1 MIPMLRI
8 LLVLLVP
15 VTLFGTGANPAIY
28 EWESDRSRY
37 ELTDDEATIGEYV
50 LKLHN
55 QYDYVFED
63 NQFLLYYTVHR
74 IVRVNNDEAIQRNNR
89 IYIPMGGVIDLV
101 SLKAR
106 SINASGKVVNFDT
119 SNLKELKD
127 EETGRGYRIFAIEGV
142 ELGSEIEYFY
152 VLKKNPSLYD
162 RLFMQFGTPVRGSTF
177 RLTSPKHLK
186 FDFSSY
192 NGYAPITE
200 TGSTDE
206 RNVYEGEMKD
216 IPLMREESFSSFD
229 GNRQR
234 IEFKLAYNTAKS
246 NARLFT
252 WEEAAKTF
260 HGVITNRDKD
270 DEKALGKFVKSLGDK
285 PSAKLESRIRNI
297 EAKIKTTVQ
306 VNPEGRDE
314 SLTDISSIISRK
326 VASKEGMTRLLYS
339 VFEKLG
345 IECHPVLTC
354 SREGVKFDGS
364 FDTWAFL
371 DEYLLHFPATGGFVA
386 PYAFEFRYPLIPPD
400 LTAQDGLF
408 IEPFALGEVKSALGV
423 VRTIPA
429 ADYSLNT
436 DNLDIR
442 VTFDE
447 GMTTNTI
454 HMKREFG
461 GCNATFIAPWYEMI
475 NDTDRAKLMEELVKQ
490 TAPDPTISK
499 WTAGT
504 SKEGLADSFVM
515 DVTFSSSHFIGT
527 AGSRVLFKAGELI
540 GPQIEMYRDDERMT
554 DVENDFNRG
563 YDRTI
568 RISIPQG
575 YQVRNADDIRFNV
588 VYTEDGKEPFLF
600 VSDYTMEGNDLVI
613 TIREYYK
620 EIFAPLERYEEFRKV
635 INAAADF
642 NKVILVLE
650 KK

>member
-1 MIPMLRI
+1 MLKT
-8 LLVLLVP
+8 LLLLLAPATV
-15 VTLFGTGANPAIY
+15 FSTGINPAVY
-28 EWESDRSRY
+28 EWEADRSRY
-37 ELTDDEATIGEYV
+37 ELTNEEAMLGEYV
-50 LKLHN
+50 LKMHN

-152 VLKKNPSLYD
+152 VVKRNPSLYD
-162 RLFMQFGTPVRGSTF
+162 RVFMQFGTPVRGSTF
-177 RLTSPKHLK
+177 RLTAPKHLK

-192 NGYAPITE
+192 NGYAPIKETTSTE
-200 TGSTDE
+200 D
-206 RNVYEGEMKD
+206 RNVYEGEMTN
-216 IPLMREESFSSFD
+216 IPLLREENFSSFD
-229 GNRQR
+229 ANRQR

-260 HGVITNRDKD
+260 HGVLSARDKD
-270 DEKALGKFVKSLGDK
+270 DDKALDKFVKSLNDK
-285 PSAKLESRIRNI
+285 ASSKTEDRIRNI
-297 EAKIKTTVQ
+297 EARIKTTIQ
-306 VNPEGRDE
+306 VNAEARDE
-314 SLTDISSIISRK
+314 SLTDISSIIARK
-326 VASKEGMTRLLYS
+326 VASKEGMTRLFYL
-339 VFEKLG
+339 VFDRLG
-345 IECHPVLTC
+345 IACHPVLTC

-364 FDTWAFL
+364 FDSWAFL
-371 DEYLLHFPATGGFVA
+371 DEYLLHFPATGGFMA
-386 PYAFEFRYPLIPPD
+386 PYAFEFRYPLVPPD

-408 IEPFALGEVKSALGV
+408 IEPFAFGNVKSALGV
-423 VRTIPA
+423 VRSIPPT
-429 ADYSLNT
+429 DYSLNT
-436 DNLDIR
+436 DDLDIS

-454 HMKREFG
+454 RMKREFG
-461 GCNATFIAPWYEMI
+461 GCNATFIAPWYQMI
-475 NDTDRAKLMEELVKQ
+475 NDSDRAKLIEELVKQ
-490 TAPDPTISK
+490 TAPDPTISQWK
-499 WTAGT
+499 AHT
-504 SKEGLADSFVM
+504 STQGPADSFIM
-515 DVTFSSSHFIGT
+515 DVTFTSGHFIGT

-540 GPQIEMYRDDERMT
+540 GPQIEMYRDDDRMT

-575 YQVRNADDIRFNV
+575 YQVRNPDDLRLNV
-588 VYTEDGKEPFLF
+588 VYSADGKEPFLF

-613 TIREYYK
+613 TIKEYYK
-620 EIFAPLERYEEFRKV
+620 EIFAPLERYEDFRKV

>member
-1 MIPMLRI
+1 MLRI
-8 LLVLLVP
+8 LLLLLAPATVFSAG
-15 VTLFGTGANPAIY
+15 VNPAIY
-28 EWESDRSRY
+28 EWEADRSRY
-37 ELTDDEATIGEYV
+37 ELTDEEAALGEYV

-127 EETGRGYRIFAIEGV
+127 EETGRGFRIFAIEGV

-162 RLFMQFGTPVRGSTF
+162 RVFMQFGTPVRGSTF
-177 RLTSPKHLK
+177 RLTCPKHLK
-186 FDFSSY
+186 FDFHTY

-200 TGSTDE
+200 TSSTED
-206 RNVYEGEMKD
+206 RNVYEGQMNN
-216 IPLMREESFSSFD
+216 IPLLREENFSSFD
-229 GNRQR
+229 AHRQR

-260 HGVITNRDKD
+260 YGVLSAVDKD
-270 DEKALGKFVKSLGDK
+270 DDKALDKFVKTLNDK
-285 PSAKLESRIRNI
+285 ASAKAEDRIRNI
-297 EAKIKTTVQ
+297 EARIKTTIQ
-306 VNPEGRDE
+306 VNTDGRDE
-314 SLTDISSIISRK
+314 ALTDISSIIARK
-326 VASKEGMTRLLYS
+326 VASKEGMTRLFFL

-354 SREGVKFDGS
+354 SREGVRFDGT
-364 FDTWAFL
+364 FDSWAFL
-371 DEYLLHFPATGGFVA
+371 DEYLLHFPATGGFMA

-408 IEPFALGEVKSALGV
+408 IEPFAYGNVKSALGV
-423 VRTIPA
+423 VRSIPA
-429 ADYSLNT
+429 ADYSLNM
-436 DNLDIR
+436 DNLDIS

-447 GMTTNTI
+447 SMTSNTLN
-454 HMKREFG
+454 MRRVFG
-461 GCNATFIAPWYEMI
+461 GCNATFIAPYYEMI
-475 NDTDRAKLMEELVKQ
+475 SDVDRAKLIEELVKQ

-499 WTAGT
+499 WTANT
-504 SKEGLADSFVM
+504 NAEGPSDSFVM
-515 DVTFSSSHFIGT
+515 GVTFTSGHFIGT
-527 AGSRVLFKAGELI
+527 AGSRVLFKVGELI
-540 GPQIEMYRDDERMT
+540 GPQIEMYRDDERMM

-568 RISIPQG
+568 RVSIPDG
-575 YQVRNADDIRFNV
+575 YKVRNPDDIRINV
-588 VYTEDGKEPFLF
+588 VYSDNGKEPFLF
-600 VSDYTMEGNDLVI
+600 VSDYKMEGNDLVI

-620 EIFAPLERYEEFRKV
+620 EIFAPLERYEDFRKV

>member
-1 MIPMLRI
+1 MLRI
-8 LLVLLVP
+8 LLVLLAPITVFSAG
-15 VTLFGTGANPAIY
+15 VNPTVY
-28 EWESDRSRY
+28 EWESDRARY
-37 ELTDDEATIGEYV
+37 ALTEEEATFGEYV

-89 IYIPMGGVIDLV
+89 IYIPMSGVIDLV

-162 RLFMQFGTPVRGSTF
+162 RVFMQFGTPVRGSTF
-177 RLTSPKHLK
+177 RLTAPKHLK

-192 NGYAPITE
+192 NGYATIKETSSTE
-200 TGSTDE
+200 E
-206 RNVYEGEMKD
+206 RNVYEGEMKN
-216 IPLMREESFSSFD
+216 IPLLREETFSSFD
-229 GNRQR
+229 SNRQR

-260 HGVITNRDKD
+260 YGVLSATDKD
-270 DEKALGKFVKSLGDK
+270 DDKTLDKFVKTLNDK
-285 PSAKLESRIRNI
+285 SSAKPESRIRNI
-297 EAKIKTTVQ
+297 EARIKTTIQ
-306 VNPEGRDE
+306 VNTETRDE
-314 SLTDISSIISRK
+314 SLTDISSIIARK
-326 VASKEGMTRLLYS
+326 VASREGMARLFFL
-339 VFEKLG
+339 VFDRVG
-345 IECHPVLTC
+345 IKCHPVLTC
-354 SREGVKFDGS
+354 SREGVRFDGS
-364 FDTWAFL
+364 FDSWAFL
-371 DEYLLHFPATGGFVA
+371 DEYLLHFPETGGFMA

-400 LTAQDGLF
+400 LTAHDGLF
-408 IEPFALGEVKSALGV
+408 IEPFAFGQVKSALGV
-423 VRTIPA
+423 VRTIPP
-429 ADYSLNT
+429 ADYALNT
-436 DNLDIR
+436 DNLDIS

-447 GMTTNTI
+447 GMTANTI
-454 HMKREFG
+454 RMKREFG
-461 GCNATFIAPWYEMI
+461 GCNATFIAPWYEMV
-475 NDTDRAKLMEELVKQ
+475 NDSDRAKLIEELVKQ
-490 TAPDPTISK
+490 TAPDPAISK
-499 WTAGT
+499 WTAHT
-504 SKEGLADSFVM
+504 NTEGPADSFVM
-515 DVTFSSSHFIGT
+515 DVTFTSGHFIGT
-527 AGSRVLFKAGELI
+527 AGSRVLFKVGELI

-554 DVENDFNRG
+554 GVENDFNRG

-575 YQVRNADDIRFNV
+575 YQVRNPDDIRMNV
-588 VYTEDGKEPFLF
+588 VYSDDGKEPFLF
-600 VSDYTMEGNDLVI
+600 VSDYKMEGNDLVI

-620 EIFAPLERYEEFRKV
+620 EIFAPLERYEDFRKV

>member
-1 MIPMLRI
+1 MLRI
-8 LLVLLVP
+8 LLLLLAP
-15 VTLFGTGANPAIY
+15 VTVFSGGANPTIY

-37 ELTDDEATIGEYV
+37 ELTPEEAAQGEYV

-74 IVRVNNDEAIQRNNR
+74 IVRVNNEEAIERNNR

-106 SINASGKVVNFDT
+106 SINASGKVVNFDN

-162 RLFMQFGTPVRGSTF
+162 RIFVQFGTPVRGSTF

-186 FDFSSY
+186 FDFQTY
-192 NGYAPITE
+192 NGYAPIKETASTE
-200 TGSTDE
+200 E
-206 RNVYEGEMKD
+206 RNVYEGEMNN
-216 IPLMREESFSSFD
+216 IPLLREEAFSSYD
-229 GNRQR
+229 AHRQR

-260 HGVITNRDKD
+260 YGVLTATDKD
-270 DEKALGKFVKSLGDK
+270 DDKALDKFVKSLNDK
-285 PSAKLESRIRNI
+285 PSAKTEDRIRDI
-297 EAKIKTTVQ
+297 EAKIKTTIQ
-306 VNPEGRDE
+306 VNDESRDE
-314 SLTDISSIISRK
+314 SLSDISSIVARK
-326 VASKEGMTRLLYS
+326 VASKEGMTRLFYL
-339 VFEKLG
+339 VFDRLG
-345 IECHPVLTC
+345 IACHPVLTC
-354 SREGVKFDGS
+354 SREGVRFDGT
-364 FDTWAFL
+364 FDSWSFL
-371 DEYLLHFPATGGFVA
+371 DEYLLHFPGTKRFIA

-408 IEPFALGEVKSALGV
+408 IEPFAYGQVKSALGV
-423 VRTIPA
+423 IRSIPA

-436 DNLDIR
+436 DNLDIS

-447 GMTTNTI
+447 GMTSNTI
-454 HMKREFG
+454 RMKREFG
-461 GCNATFIAPWYEMI
+461 GYNASFVAPWYEMI
-475 NDTDRAKLMEELVKQ
+475 SDEDRVKLIEELVKQ
-490 TAPDPTISK
+490 TAPDPAISE
-499 WTAGT
+499 WTAHT
-504 SKEGLADSFVM
+504 SKEGKADSFIM
-515 DVTFSSSHFIGT
+515 DVTFTSGHFIGT
-527 AGSRVLFKAGELI
+527 AGNRVLFKVGELI
-540 GPQIEMYRDDERMT
+540 GPQIEMYRDDRRMT

-563 YDRTI
+563 YDRKI
-568 RISIPQG
+568 RVSLPQG
-575 YQVRNADDIRFNV
+575 YQVRNPEDIRINV
-588 VYTEDGKEPFLF
+588 VYSDNGKEPFLF

-620 EIFAPLERYEEFRKV
+620 EIFVPLERYEDFRKV